1 MALIV
6 ETGAIVPGADSYVS
20 LSAARDLA
28 VKMGWVLPVADADAE
43 IALRNG
49 ANYVGLFE
57 PEMKG
62 SRVSSEQSLS
72 YPRKDVTI
80 FGFDL
85 DETAIPGRLQIAQI
99 AAAVEIGA
107 GLDPRAS
114 TDGRVVASEQVTG
127 AVAVSYFNNGNTGAT
142 VRITKAIDALK
153 PLLSSNNN
161 GISFNVARG

>member
-1 MALIV
+1 MSLIV
-6 ETGAIVPGADSYVS
+6 ETGSIVAGADSYIS
-20 LSAARDLA
+20 LVDARTMAALY
-28 VKMGWVLPVADADAE
+28 GWALPATDPAAE

-62 SRVSSEQSLS
+62 SRVSAEQSLA
-72 YPRKDVTI
+72 YPRKDATV
-80 FGFDL
+80 FGFDIS
-85 DETAIPGRLQIAQI
+85 ETSIPGRLQIAQI

-153 PLLSSNNN
+153 PLLFSGNN
-161 GISFNVARG
+161 GISFNVVRG

>member
-1 MALIV
+1 MSLIV
-6 ETGAIVPGADSYVS
+6 ETGAIVPGADSYVGLAEARS
-20 LSAARDLA
+20 TAAFY
-28 VKMGWVLPVADADAE
+28 GWALPTDDTAAE
-43 IALRNG
+43 VALRNG

-62 SRVSSEQSLS
+62 SRVSAEQSLA
-72 YPRKDVTI
+72 YPRKDATV
-80 FGFDL
+80 FGFDIS
-85 DETAIPGRLQIAQI
+85 ETSIPGRLQIAQI

-153 PLLSSNNN
+153 PLLSSGNN
-161 GISFNVARG
+161 GISFNVVRG

>member
-6 ETGAIVPGADSYVS
+6 ETGAIVPGADSYVG
-20 LSAARDLA
+20 LSEARSTAAFY
-28 VKMGWVLPVADADAE
+28 GWALPTIDADAE

-62 SRVSSEQSLS
+62 SRVSVEQSLP
-72 YPRKDVTI
+72 YPRKDVNVY
-80 FGFDL
+80 GFYL
-85 DETAIPGRLQIAQI
+85 GETEIPNPLKLAQV

-114 TDGRVVASEQVTG
+114 TDGRVISSEQVTG

-161 GISFNVARG
+161 GISFNVVRG

>member
-20 LSAARDLA
+20 LAEARTTAAFY
-28 VKMGWVLPVADADAE
+28 GWALPTLDADAE

-57 PEMKG
+57 SEMKG
-62 SRVSSEQSLS
+62 SRVSAEQSLA
-72 YPRKDVTI
+72 YPRKDATV
-80 FGFDL
+80 FGFDIP
-85 DETAIPGRLQIAQI
+85 ETSIPGRLQIAQI

-114 TDGRVVASEQVTG
+114 TDGRVISSEQVTG

-161 GISFNVARG
+161 GISFNVVRG

>member
-6 ETGAIVPGADSYVS
+6 ETGAIVPGADSYVNLAEARS
-20 LSAARDLA
+20 TAAFY
-28 VKMGWVLPVADADAE
+28 GWALPTDDTAAE
-43 IALRNG
+43 VALRNG

-62 SRVSSEQSLS
+62 SRVSAAQALAF
-72 YPRKDVTI
+72 PRQDVTVW
-80 FGFDL
+80 GFYL
-85 DETAIPGRLQIAQI
+85 PNTEIPGHLIAAQI

-114 TDGRVVASEQVTG
+114 TDGRVMASEQVTG
-127 AVAVSYFNNGNTGAT
+127 AVAVSYFNNGNTGAM

-153 PLLSSNNN
+153 PLLSSGNN
-161 GISFNVARG
+161 GISFNVVRG

>member
-6 ETGAIVPGADSYVS
+6 ETGAIVPGADSYIG
-20 LSAARDLA
+20 LTDARNLAARF
-28 VKMGWVLPVADADAE
+28 GWALPADDTAAE

-49 ANYVGLFE
+49 ANYVGLYE

-62 SRVSSEQSLS
+62 YRVSVSQSLA
-72 YPRKDVTI
+72 YPRQGASV
-80 FGFDL
+80 FGFDVP
-85 DETAIPGRLQIAQI
+85 DNSIPSPLMLAQV

-127 AVAVSYFNNGNTGAT
+127 AVAVSYFNNGNTGAN

>member
-1 MALIV
+1 MSLIV
-6 ETGAIVPGADSYVS
+6 ETGSIVAGADSYIS
-20 LSAARDLA
+20 LVDARTMAALY
-28 VKMGWVLPVADADAE
+28 GWALPATDPAAE

-62 SRVSSEQSLS
+62 SRVSAEQSLA
-72 YPRKDVTI
+72 YPRKDATV
-80 FGFDL
+80 FGFDIS
-85 DETAIPGRLQIAQI
+85 ETSIPGRLQIAQI

-142 VRITKAIDALK
+142 VRLTKAIDALK
-153 PLLSSNNN
+153 PLLSSGNN
-161 GISFNVARG
+161 GSSFNVYRG

>member
-6 ETGAIVPGADSYVS
+6 ETGAIVSGADSYIG
-20 LSAARDLA
+20 LTDARNLAATF
-28 VKMGWVLPVADADAE
+28 GWSLPVDDTAAE
-43 IALRNG
+43 VALRNG
-49 ANYVGLFE
+49 ARYVGLFE

-62 SRVSSEQSLS
+62 SRVSVNQTLS
-72 YPRKDVTI
+72 YPRQGVSI
-80 FGFDL
+80 FGFDVP
-85 DETAIPGRLQIAQI
+85 DNSIPSPLILAQV

-127 AVAVSYFNNGNTGAT
+127 AVTVSYFNNGNTGAT

-161 GISFNVARG
+161 GVSFNVMRG

>member
-1 MALIV
+1 MSLIV
-6 ETGAIVPGADSYVS
+6 ETGSIVAGADSYIS
-20 LSAARDLA
+20 LVDARTMAALY
-28 VKMGWVLPVADADAE
+28 GWALPATDPAAE

-62 SRVSSEQSLS
+62 SRVSAEQSLA
-72 YPRKDVTI
+72 YPRKDATV
-80 FGFDL
+80 FGFDIS
-85 DETAIPGRLQIAQI
+85 ETSITDRLQIAQI

-153 PLLSSNNN
+153 PLLSSGNN
-161 GISFNVARG
+161 GISFNVVRG

>member
-6 ETGAIVPGADSYVS
+6 ETGAIIPGADSYVS
-20 LSAARDLA
+20 LAEARTTAAFY
-28 VKMGWVLPVADADAE
+28 GWALPAADADAE

-57 PEMKG
+57 SEMNG
-62 SRVSSEQSLS
+62 SRVSAGQSLA
-72 YPRKDVTI
+72 YPRKDATV
-80 FGFDL
+80 FGFDIS
-85 DETAIPGRLQIAQI
+85 ETSIPGRLQIAQI

-153 PLLSSNNN
+153 PLLSSGNN
-161 GISFNVARG
+161 GISFNVVRG

>member
-1 MALIV
+1 MSLIV
-6 ETGAIVPGADSYVS
+6 ETGSIVAGADSYIS
-20 LSAARDLA
+20 LVDARTMAALY
-28 VKMGWVLPVADADAE
+28 GWALPATDPAAE

-62 SRVSSEQSLS
+62 SRVSAEQSLA
-72 YPRKDVTI
+72 YPRKDATV
-80 FGFDL
+80 FGFDIS
-85 DETAIPGRLQIAQI
+85 ETSIPGRLQIAQI

-161 GISFNVARG
+161 GISFNVVRG

>member
-1 MALIV
+1 MSLIV
-6 ETGAIVPGADSYVS
+6 ETGSIVAGADSYIS
-20 LSAARDLA
+20 LVDARTMAALY
-28 VKMGWVLPVADADAE
+28 GWALPATDPAAE

-62 SRVSSEQSLS
+62 SRVSAEQSLA
-72 YPRKDVTI
+72 YPRKDATV
-80 FGFDL
+80 FGFDIS
-85 DETAIPGRLQIAQI
+85 ETSIPGRLQIAQI

-153 PLLSSNNN
+153 PLLSSGNN
-161 GISFNVARG
+161 GSSFNVYRG

>member
-1 MALIV
+1 MSLIV
-6 ETGAIVPGADSYVS
+6 ETGSIVAGADSYIS
-20 LSAARDLA
+20 LVDARTMAALY
-28 VKMGWVLPVADADAE
+28 GWALPATDPAAE

-49 ANYVGLFE
+49 ANYVGVFE
-57 PEMKG
+57 SEMKG
-62 SRVSSEQSLS
+62 SRVSVEQSLP
-72 YPRKDVTI
+72 YPRKDVNVY
-80 FGFDL
+80 GFYL
-85 DETAIPGRLQIAQI
+85 GETEIPTPLKLAQV

-127 AVAVSYFNNGNTGAT
+127 AVAVSYFNNGNTGAN

-161 GISFNVARG
+161 GISFNVVRG